1 MFIIIGEWLPFP
13 YRVCVPYLS
22 LIVLTEKLQIEKKN
36 INKIN
41 EKYQQQQI

>member
-1 MFIIIGEWLPFP
+1 MASVPISCVCV
-13 YRVCVPYLS
+13 VCVPYLS